1 MNRSGVLLLPMA
13 ALAIAILIQKVDC
26 ATAQEVALTPMQASE
41 VARGYRAESL
51 KLKPVVNDKGETLG
65 RLSDFI
71 LGKDGNVYAV
81 LAVGDFVGESNHAVA
96 VPFRNLRVD
105 DPSDKIVIP
114 GTSRAALH
122 KLPVLF
128 TDQ

>member
-26 ATAQEVALTPMQASE
+26 ATAQEVALTPMQARE

-71 LGKDGNVYAV
+71 FGKDGNVYAV
-81 LAVGDFVGESNHAVA
+81 LAVGDFRWRKQPCGRRS
-96 VPFRNLRVD
+96 
-105 DPSDKIVIP
+105 
-114 GTSRAALH
+114 
-122 KLPVLF
+122 LP
-128 TDQ
+128 QPQG